1 MATVTNA
8 VTVKDED
15 MVAVRNLTLNPVAYH
30 VPSLNGLRR
39 ELPPRATIKVPAG
52 ELRQL
57 NYELGGAR
65 LLRDYLSVGNKSLA
79 QEFGVD
85 SETFE
90 NEYNWTLADID
101 KALLG
106 NDDNVLLDAMDFA
119 PEGVKDSIAQR
130 AVELEIPDMNRRNII
145 SKATEYDIDQMI
157 KNKQQIEAD
166 AGKDEKEEKKTTR
179 RRSSTTSTSK
189 RRVQKAAAE

>member
-85 SETFE
+85 PDTFD

-119 PEGVKDSIAQR
+119 PDGVKDSIAQR

-157 KNKQQIEAD
+157 KNKQQIETD
-166 AGKDEKEEKKTTR
+166 DKEEKEEKKTTR
-179 RRSSTTSTSK
+179 RRSSTTSAPK

>member
-39 ELPPRATIKVPAG
+39 ELPPRATIKVSAG

-85 SETFE
+85 PDTFD

-119 PEGVKDSIAQR
+119 PDGVKDSIAQR

-166 AGKDEKEEKKTTR
+166 DKEEKEEKKTAR

>member
-65 LLRDYLSVGNKSLA
+65 LLRDYLCVGNKSLA

-85 SETFE
+85 PDTFD

-106 NDDNVLLDAMDFA
+106 NDNNVLLDAMDFA
-119 PEGVKDSIAQR
+119 PDGVKDSIAQR

-166 AGKDEKEEKKTTR
+166 DKEEKEEKKTAR
-179 RRSSTTSTSK
+179 RRSSSTTTSK
-189 RRVQKAAAE
+189 RRVQKAVAE

>member
-39 ELPPRATIKVPAG
+39 ELPPRATIKVSAG

-85 SETFE
+85 PDTFD

-119 PEGVKDSIAQR
+119 PDGVKDSIAQR

-166 AGKDEKEEKKTTR
+166 DKEEKEEKKTTR

>member
-65 LLRDYLSVGNKSLA
+65 LLRDYLCVGNKSLA

-85 SETFE
+85 PDTFD

-119 PEGVKDSIAQR
+119 PDGVKDSIAQR

-166 AGKDEKEEKKTTR
+166 DKEEKEEKKTAR
-179 RRSSTTSTSK
+179 RRSSSTTTSK
-189 RRVQKAAAE
+189 RRVQKAVAE